1 MKKLVKLASVSAA
14 TLLLAG
20 CFSASSNNYDMQA
33 PAVQPVVEPAPVAAP
48 AAPAKEYVL
57 SGDFLFDFDKS
68 NLTAQGKSVLTNI
81 ASEIKAS
88 GAKRVTITGYTDR
101 LGDAAYN
108 QKLSEKRAASAKSYL
123 QAQGVKANIQAIG
136 KGKANQV
143 KACKGET
150 GQALKDCLKP
160 NRRVVIRAN

>member
-1 MKKLVKLASVSAA
+1 MKNVVKLAGVSMA

-20 CFSASSNNYDMQA
+20 CFSASSPNYAAQA
-33 PAVQPVVEPAPVAAP
+33 PAPVAQPEVP
-48 AAPAKEYVL
+48 AAPAAKEYVL

-68 NLTAQGKSVLTNI
+68 TLTAKGKSTLNRI
-81 ASEIKAS
+81 AHEIKES
-88 GAKRVTITGYTDR
+88 GAKRLTVTGYTDR

-108 QKLSEKRAASAKSYL
+108 QKLSEKRANTAKSYL
-123 QAQGVKANIQAIG
+123 QAQGVKANIKAVG

>member
-1 MKKLVKLASVSAA
+1 MIKNALKLTAVSAA

-20 CFSASSNNYDMQA
+20 CFTSKSMNYDMQA
-33 PAVQPVVEPAPVAAP
+33 PAVVPAEPEIAAP
-48 AAPAKEYVL
+48 AAAKEYVL

-68 NLTAQGKSVLTNI
+68 NLTAKGKSTLNRV
-81 ASEIKAS
+81 AKEIKET
-88 GAKRVTITGYTDR
+88 GATNVVVTGYTDR

-108 QKLSEKRAASAKSYL
+108 QKLSQKRANTAKAYL
-123 QAQGVKANIQAIG
+123 QAQGVQANIKAVG

-143 KACKGET
+143 KACKGHT